1 LLCNS
6 GAPISDRDEGEAL
19 AIYHAS
25 TKPISRNAG
34 RSAVAAA
41 AYRAGERL
49 VNERDGQVHDF
60 TRKQGVEHSGIVLPT
75 GVGAEWARDRAALWN
90 AAERSETRK
99 DARVAREFE
108 IALPHELTRVQRLR
122 LTRAFAQDLA
132 NRFGAAVDF
141 AIHSPH
147 ERGEPSRLGDI
158 RNHHAHLLMTTR
170 QVREGGLGIK
180 THLERENK
188 WLLSNNLPTS
198 QMQLRDIRQL
208 WEHHVNRHLALA
220 GLDIRV
226 DHRSHQERGL
236 EIEPTQHVG
245 VHASQMERRELSV
258 SRTRL
263 DANAA
268 RRNAELIRQK
278 PDQVL
283 SVITSEKSVF
293 DRHDVART
301 LHRYVDEPEAFQN
314 AFAAVMASPALV
326 ELQREQAGKPARY
339 STREMVAIEHVMAM
353 SANTMAGIDSH
364 FVERRHVDWALKATD
379 ASIKAKTDASVVA
392 KTEGGETG
400 VEEGDRSLDPV
411 GLSDEQWMAVRHIT
425 GPEQIATV
433 IGFAGAG
440 KSTMLAAARQAWE
453 RQGYR
458 VHGAA
463 LAGKAAEGLEASSGI
478 YSRTLASW
486 EYRWQAGRGELGK
499 GDILVI
505 DEAGMVGSRQL
516 ARFISEAEAKGTK
529 LVLVGDHEQ
538 LQAIGAGSP
547 LRAIAERIGAV
558 ELSEIRRQKASWQRQ
573 ASSAFATHRTGEGLK
588 AYDNHGAISFEKD
601 RQTARAALVRDYVND
616 YEARSSGSRIAL
628 AHRRVDVRIINAEIR
643 ALLQERGRLAGG
655 KQAQAMPG
663 REVTYQTTV
672 GERSFA
678 AGDRIVL
685 LENNRDLGVR
695 NGMLGTVLSVE
706 ANAVQVRLDGRQD
719 LARTVSIPVN
729 SYQSFDHGYAITI
742 HKSQGTTVDRSFVM
756 ASRTMDRHLAYVA
769 MTRHRD
775 GVRLYAGQ
783 DELKDMKV
791 LSASMSRSGVKE
803 TTLDYTKAY
812 AKRRGLAE
820 ELGVR
825 SEIVVGLQPNRV
837 DDRPTASTVAR
848 MEWRRSS
855 ADVPHPAS
863 VEARRDRLGAEAQE
877 KTVEPLV
884 PALTKYSRS
893 IETIA
898 RENARPT
905 FERAMH
911 SVRDLAR
918 SIYADPDGAVTKL
931 REAIVEK
938 GLDQW
943 ALPRLITAQPEQ
955 FGDLRGRSGIFG
967 ENRERREARN
977 RSKAFSIHVGSAV
990 ESWQRRLDAERQSET
1005 WLRDKRDVIEVP
1017 GLSSRSEAILKQ
1029 LDALSQAEKP
1039 RFLEQL
1045 AGTTEGRLALEEAT
1059 KIVHALEQRF
1069 GSADFGDLRKETLR
1083 MAPENLAKLDRIK
1096 AIAGIAERARTADLS
1111 RPEPSRQ
1118 LEIKRDRD
1126 RGIEWER

>member
-1 LLCNS
+1 M
-6 GAPISDRDEGEAL
+6 

-108 IALPHELTRVQRLR
+108 IALPHELTREQRLR
-122 LTRAFAQDLA
+122 LTWAFAQELA

-147 ERGEPSRLGDI
+147 ERAEPSKLGDI

-170 QVREGGLGIK
+170 QVTEYGLGIK

-208 WEHHVNRHLALA
+208 WEHHVNRHLAMA

-263 DANAA
+263 DAHAA
-268 RRNAELIRQK
+268 RQNAELFRQK

-326 ELQREQAGKPARY
+326 ELQPEQAGKLARY
-339 STREMVAIEHVMAM
+339 STREMISIEHVMAM
-353 SANTMAGIDSH
+353 SANKMAGIDSH
-364 FVERRHVDWALKATD
+364 FVERRHVDWALRATD
-379 ASIKAKTDASVVA
+379 ASIKAKTES
-392 KTEGGETG
+392 GETG

-411 GLSDEQWMAVRHIT
+411 GLSDEQRMAVRHIT

-478 YSRTLASW
+478 QSRTLASI
-486 EYRWQAGRGELGK
+486 EYGWQDGRGELGRS
-499 GDILVI
+499 DILVI

-516 ARFISEAEAKGTK
+516 ARFISEAETKGTK

-547 LRAIAERIGAV
+547 LRAITERIGAV

-588 AYDNHGAISFEKD
+588 AYNNHGSISFEKD

-628 AHRRVDVRIINAEIR
+628 AHRRVDVRIINTEIR

-706 ANAVQVRLDGRQD
+706 PNAVQVRLDGRQD

-756 ASRTMDRHLAYVA
+756 GSRTMDRHLAYVA

-775 GVRLYAGQ
+775 SVRLYAGQ

-803 TTLDYTKAY
+803 TTLDYTKAF

-825 SEIVVGLQPNRV
+825 SEIVVVPSSRMVQNRLTARYGPGNERARSLA
-837 DDRPTASTVAR
+837 DRQSATTA
-848 MEWRRSS
+848 
-855 ADVPHPAS
+855 
-863 VEARRDRLGAEAQE
+863 EARQKAPAE
-877 KTVEPLV
+877 KVEPLV

-918 SIYADPDGAVTKL
+918 SIYADPDGAMTKL

-943 ALPRLITAQPEQ
+943 ALTRLITAQPEQ
-955 FGDLRGRSGIFG
+955 FGDLRGRTGIFG

-977 RSKAFSIHVGSAV
+977 RSKAFSNHIGSAV
-990 ESWQRRLDAERQSET
+990 QAWQRRLDAERQSET

-1017 GLSSRSEAILKQ
+1017 GLSSRSEAILNQ

-1045 AGTTEGRLALEEAT
+1045 SGTSEGRLALEEAK
-1059 KIVHALEQRF
+1059 KIVLTLEQRF
-1069 GSADFGDLRKETLR
+1069 GSADLRDLRNDSLR
-1083 MAPENLAKLDRIK
+1083 MAPKDLARLDRIK
-1096 AIAGIAERARTADLS
+1096 AIAGIAERARNVELS
-1111 RPEPSRQ
+1111 RPQPSRQ
-1118 LEIKRDRD
+1118 LELKQDRD

>member
-1 LLCNS
+1 M
-6 GAPISDRDEGEAL
+6 

-49 VNERDGQVHDF
+49 ANERDGQVHDF
-60 TRKQGVEHSGIVLPT
+60 TRKQGVEHSEIVLPT

-90 AAERSETRK
+90 AAERRETRK

-108 IALPHELTRVQRLR
+108 IALPHELTREQRLR
-122 LTRAFAQDLA
+122 LTRAFAQELA

-170 QVREGGLGIK
+170 QVMEYGLGIK

-208 WEHHVNRHLALA
+208 WEHHVNRHLAMA

-263 DANAA
+263 DAHAA
-268 RRNAELIRQK
+268 RQNAELFRQK

-326 ELQREQAGKPARY
+326 ELQPEQAGKLARY

-353 SANTMAGIDSH
+353 SANKMAGIDSH
-364 FVERRHVDWALKATD
+364 FVERRHVDWALRATD
-379 ASIKAKTDASVVA
+379 ASIKAKT
-392 KTEGGETG
+392 ERGETG

-411 GLSDEQWMAVRHIT
+411 GLSDEQRMAVRHIT

-478 YSRTLASW
+478 QSRTLASI
-486 EYRWQAGRGELGK
+486 EYGWQAGRGELGRS
-499 GDILVI
+499 DILVI

-516 ARFISEAEAKGTK
+516 ARFISEAETKGTK

-547 LRAIAERIGAV
+547 LRAITERIGAV

-588 AYDNHGAISFEKD
+588 AYNNHGSISFEKD

-628 AHRRVDVRIINAEIR
+628 AHRRVDVRIINTEIR

-706 ANAVQVRLDGRQD
+706 PNAVQVRLDGRQD

-756 ASRTMDRHLAYVA
+756 GSRTMDRHLAYVA

-775 GVRLYAGQ
+775 SVRLYAGR

-803 TTLDYTKAY
+803 TTLDYTKAFTE
-812 AKRRGLAE
+812 RRGLAE

-837 DDRPTASTVAR
+837 ENRPTASTVAR

-884 PALTKYSRS
+884 PALTKYSRN

-905 FERAMH
+905 FERAMQTM
-911 SVRDLAR
+911 RDLAR

-938 GLDQW
+938 GLDEW
-943 ALPRLITAQPEQ
+943 ALPRLITAQPER
-955 FGDLRGRSGIFG
+955 FGELRGRSGIFG
-967 ENRERREARN
+967 ENRERREAR
-977 RSKAFSIHVGSAV
+977 SYTKAFSIHVGSAV

-1017 GLSSRSEAILKQ
+1017 GLSSRSEEILNQ

-1045 AGTTEGRLALEEAT
+1045 SGTSEGRLALEEAK
-1059 KIVHALEQRF
+1059 KIVLTLEQRF
-1069 GSADFGDLRKETLR
+1069 GSADLRDLRNDSLR
-1083 MAPENLAKLDRIK
+1083 MAPKDLARLDRIK
-1096 AIAGIAERARTADLS
+1096 AIAGVAERARNVELS
-1111 RPEPSRQ
+1111 RPQPSRQ
-1118 LEIKRDRD
+1118 LELKQDRD